1 MGDRTEKYP
10 IRVLLE
16 TAFKRIEAEV
26 YEIREDGA
34 FRVDSPLKTI
44 MVPLLE
50 PLLTCLDLKTMSWSL
65 FLVVS
70 CALPHRPQLL
80 NGLGFALFHHL
91 RVIN

>member
-1 MGDRTEKYP
+1 MKYVKMAHLGLT
-10 IRVLLE
+10 VLLRH
-16 TAFKRIEAEV
+16 F
-26 YEIREDGA
+26 
-34 FRVDSPLKTI
+34 
-44 MVPLLE
+44 MVQSK